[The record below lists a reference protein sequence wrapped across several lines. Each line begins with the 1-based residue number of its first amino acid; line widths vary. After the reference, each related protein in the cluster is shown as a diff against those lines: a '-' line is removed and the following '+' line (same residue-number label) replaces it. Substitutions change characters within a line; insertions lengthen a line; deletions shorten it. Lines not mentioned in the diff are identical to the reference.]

1 MDWLAEDCT
10 EQKLT
15 RKPWCVVIID
25 DDKEVHK
32 ATKLA
37 MKAFEFQGRPIKFIS
52 AYSANEAKQV
62 LSQRQD
68 IAVILLDVVMETDD
82 AGLQLVNYIRN
93 ELKNSISRIWLRT
106 GQAGLAPKNEVI
118 RNYDIDGYKAKTEVT
133 LDSLHHL
140 FYVAL
145 RSYRDICRIVNYKNG
160 LAALINT
167 LIKVD
172 KLRDVQ
178 DYTTHLLQ
186 YLCEV
191 LEAYEAELIVN
202 HQEAVAI
209 NIKIRN
215 CELVNEHISSHP
227 EQTLT
232 ALINQALETKSV
244 QYQGNFAAIYH
255 KTGEDIESVV
265 VLCVDS
271 VLDDEAI
278 DLIHVFIE
286 HVSILISKF

>member
-1 MDWLAEDCT
+1 MDWLAEDCK
-10 EQKLT
+10 EQKLS
-15 RKPWCVVIID
+15 RKPWCVLIID

-37 MKAFEFQGRPIKFIS
+37 MKTFEFQGRPIEFIS

-62 LSQRQD
+62 LSQRHD

-232 ALINQALETKSV
+232 ALINQALETKCV

-255 KTGEDIESVV
+255 KAGEDIESVV